1 MSDYCPARHDD
12 TPGHACLCVKDTG
25 HRREHL
31 CLCGYMWHTDWG
43 KLSYDQQRQML
54 GLPPR
59 PITMDDLKVAILAS
73 IVMGDLPDRC
83 AEEAS

>member
-31 CLCGYMWHTDWG
+31 CLCGYEWDVSRKIRTGSNHWQLIGDTW
-43 KLSYDQQRQML
+43 RW
-54 GLPPR
+54 
-59 PITMDDLKVAILAS
+59 IT
-73 IVMGDLPDRC
+73 G
-83 AEEAS
+83 EAS